1 MFHLLHIIVFTH
13 NKHTYS
19 LEERPAEEEIS
30 QSAIL
35 SSPRLIRSEN
45 VTHNCSYVSNKFLT
59 MIFPM
64 KSLSDHARRTRLVL
78 FEN

>member
-1 MFHLLHIIVFTH
+1 MLHLLHIIVFTH

-19 LEERPAEEEIS
+19 LEESAEQEIS

-45 VTHNCSYVSNKFLT
+45 VTHNCS
-59 MIFPM
+59 
-64 KSLSDHARRTRLVL
+64 
-78 FEN
+78 